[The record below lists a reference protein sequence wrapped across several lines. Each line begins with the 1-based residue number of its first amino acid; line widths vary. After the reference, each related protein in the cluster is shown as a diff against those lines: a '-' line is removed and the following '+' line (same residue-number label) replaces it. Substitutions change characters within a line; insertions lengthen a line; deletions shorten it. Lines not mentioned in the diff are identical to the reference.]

1 MKVPGKSGGNDRI
14 GAMLRDLPASFD
26 EVQVGRSRRQEQQRD
41 AQLRVQRLHHFRVL
55 MADETPRTSTFLY
68 KCPSSAGDK
77 LFPSK
82 LVRVSLPTRRPPRQP
97 VSRST
102 TIGASRGDLPSA
114 ERRGLEALPE
124 PAQQIRQE
132 RKHALTESLQHASAV
147 RDQDEPEGRC
157 VVPAAVKS

>member
-1 MKVPGKSGGNDRI
+1 MKVPEKSGGNDRI
-14 GAMLRDLPASFD
+14 GAMLRDLPASLD
-26 EVQVGRSRRQEQQRD
+26 EVQVG
-41 AQLRVQRLHHFRVL
+41 
-55 MADETPRTSTFLY
+55 
-68 KCPSSAGDK
+68 K
-77 LFPSK
+77 
-82 LVRVSLPTRRPPRQP
+82 SLRQP
-97 VSRST
+97 VSRPPAVGGSP
-102 TIGASRGDLPSA
+102 GDLPSA